1 MGGDNDKNNF
11 LSCLISTLHRNADGA
26 LPLTSFAA
34 TDTINETERDM
45 LIAAGWEYL
54 DISFYA

>member
-1 MGGDNDKNNF
+1 M
-11 LSCLISTLHRNADGA
+11 LMVQ

-54 DISFYA
+54 DISYYA